1 MKYSISS
8 KWFSFFLRFSSFI
21 FSISIWILEN
31 AFWYLKNCK
40 CNVDVTTKGHK
51 WETYYGLDDDLIK
64 YIRKIENQL
73 QQKENIIKE
82 VREYIENT
90 KMFTNGDEKE
100 FTLKETWYGKELL
113 EILDKV
119 GDEK

>member
-1 MKYSISS
+1 MSEEQLNKMLENI
-8 KWFSFFLRFSSFI
+8 
-21 FSISIWILEN
+21 EN

-82 VREYIENT
+82 VREYIDKN
-90 KMFTNGDEKE
+90 KASLPIGRDE
-100 FTLKETWYGKELL
+100 FTCKMIYSDPVVLAHKVL
-113 EILDKV
+113 EILDK
-119 GDEK
+119 GE